1 MSANNGEFQ
10 ARGPPVITERL
21 FTGPFLHP
29 GPSLPPCS
37 CFLPEKC
44 TQSSSQALRPGDP
57 DLLQALCQP
66 FGSATPTCEGQ
77 MPRLELSVCHLALPC
92 DSPVRE
98 GLLSLSLCV
107 WESWG
112 WTGKCLA

>member
-44 TQSSSQALRPGDP
+44 TQSSSQALRSGGPRPPSGP
-57 DLLQALCQP
+57 LPALW
-66 FGSATPTCEGQ
+66 
-77 MPRLELSVCHLALPC
+77 LSHPHL
-92 DSPVRE
+92 
-98 GLLSLSLCV
+98 
-107 WESWG
+107 
-112 WTGKCLA
+112 